1 MLSTTLTLNMDNS
14 IVPTPLRYLGH
25 LRLRLIKPLEL
36 CLQTR
41 RQGAEVDTTS
51 PEERWTL
58 RWDFKREGRK
68 CDKQHNRHVTTP
80 ERSEH
85 INNTFFKKKKK
96 NGGGWQGG
104 KRKKQDVASRNAS
117 T

>member
-1 MLSTTLTLNMDNS
+1 MDNS

-96 NGGGWQGG
+96 
-104 KRKKQDVASRNAS
+104 KRWGVARLEKEEAGCGFKECKYIDVL
-117 T
+117 TKTCG